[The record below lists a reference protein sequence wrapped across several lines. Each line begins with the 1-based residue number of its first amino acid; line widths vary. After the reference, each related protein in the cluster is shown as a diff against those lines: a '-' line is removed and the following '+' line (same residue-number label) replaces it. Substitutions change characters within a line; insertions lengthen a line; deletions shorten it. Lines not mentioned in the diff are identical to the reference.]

1 MHEIDKQNR
10 LWNQVSL
17 NLVLGTVNYD
27 GLGNLQS
34 YPEFPSLLHF
44 QLFNENITNS
54 NFTGLL

>member
-34 YPEFPSLLHF
+34 YPEFPSLLRF
-44 QLFNENITNS
+44 QLFKENITNS